1 MSGWTTMMGG
11 AIERAAWSDVKGLLY
26 LPKKSIKLEKGWGW
40 TGPWL
45 VEGRDVRG
53 SQSLEDE
60 TIDHDGTYDGKG
72 WQYSDR
78 FGNTFGGHQK
88 TLDFVRRRKWVRVAE
103 RIPEDTI
110 AVTANLSPRV
120 KTVGSKLSVS
130 PAMTHTSPA
139 QNVASPRLSAKIL
152 VAEVDSN
159 ETQEDELNQEARKS
173 NANLGSSR
181 GPEMTTET

>member
-1 MSGWTTMMGG
+1 MGG
-11 AIERAAWSDVKGLLY
+11 ALERAAWSDVKGLLY
-26 LPKKSIKLEKGWGW
+26 LPKKSIKLEKGWRW
-40 TGPWL
+40 VGPWQ

-103 RIPEDTI
+103 RIPDE
-110 AVTANLSPRV
+110 ASAAALLSP
-120 KTVGSKLSVS
+120 KIKPAGSKLGVS
-130 PAMTHTSPA
+130 PAMTRTSPA
-139 QNVASPRLSAKIL
+139 ANHASPRFIA
-152 VAEVDSN
+152 
-159 ETQEDELNQEARKS
+159 
-173 NANLGSSR
+173 
-181 GPEMTTET
+181 